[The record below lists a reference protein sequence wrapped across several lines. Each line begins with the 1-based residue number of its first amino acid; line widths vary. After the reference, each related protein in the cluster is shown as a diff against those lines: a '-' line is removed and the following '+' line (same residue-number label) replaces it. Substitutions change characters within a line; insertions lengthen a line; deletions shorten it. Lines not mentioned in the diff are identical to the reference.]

1 VKLSRGSG
9 SNDEQRDGKGDTT
22 GSRQASLLQ
31 SLDDAPSRVPGDTH
45 LSVTGLTGRADVFQ
59 RLVRSRL
66 FLLVTVLTAL
76 GYLSFFK
83 YLDLVTDAPVMA
95 TPSYFVL
102 FYALIAASSFLM
114 GLNVYSLR
122 SRLAKSWMRRS
133 GVAGGSSSAVTSL
146 FSGVI
151 SCSCHTSLLLPTL
164 SFLGLSTISG
174 IGVVTALVE
183 YQLWTLA
190 VFIVVNLYL
199 AFRILDKI
207 RRHGG
212 VGPLP

>member
-1 VKLSRGSG
+1 LSRRSG

-22 GSRQASLLQ
+22 GSQQASRLQ
-31 SLDDAPSRVPGDTH
+31 SLDDAPSRAPGDTH
-45 LSVTGLTGRADVFQ
+45 LSVTGLTGRADVLQ
-59 RLVRSRL
+59 GLVRSRL
-66 FLLVTVLTAL
+66 FLLITTLTAL

-83 YLDLVTDAPVMA
+83 YLDLVTDTPVMA
-95 TPSYFVL
+95 ASSYFVL

-122 SRLAKSWMRRS
+122 ARLAQRWMRKF
-133 GVAGGSSSAVTSL
+133 GVAGGSSSAATSL

-190 VFIVVNLYL
+190 IFIIVNLYL

-207 RRHGG
+207 RTRGG
-212 VGPLP
+212 VGTLP

>member
-1 VKLSRGSG
+1 MSRGSG
-9 SNDEQRDGKGDTT
+9 SNDERRDGKGGTT
-22 GSRQASLLQ
+22 GSQKESRPQ
-31 SLDDAPSRVPGDTH
+31 SLDDAPSRVPGGTH
-45 LSVTGLTGRADVFQ
+45 FSVTGLTGWADVLQ
-59 RLVRSRL
+59 GLVRSRL
-66 FLLVTVLTAL
+66 FLLVTALTAL

-83 YLDLVTDAPVMA
+83 YLDLVTDTPVMA
-95 TPSYFVL
+95 APTYFVL
-102 FYALIAASSFLM
+102 FYALIGASSFLM

-122 SRLAKSWMRRS
+122 SRLAKRWVRKS
-133 GVAGGSSSAVTSL
+133 GVAGGSSSAATSL

-190 VFIVVNLYL
+190 IFIIVNLYL

-207 RRHGG
+207 RTRGG

>member
-1 VKLSRGSG
+1 MSRGSG
-9 SNDEQRDGKGDTT
+9 SNDKQRDGNGDTT
-22 GSRQASLLQ
+22 ESKQASRLQ
-31 SLDDAPSRVPGDTH
+31 SLDDGRSRVPSDTH
-45 LSVTGLTGRADVFQ
+45 PSVTGLTGRADVLQ
-59 RLVRSRL
+59 GLVRSRL
-66 FLLVTVLTAL
+66 FLLVTALTAL

-83 YLDLVTDAPVMA
+83 YLDLVTDTPVMA
-95 TPSYFVL
+95 APGYFVL

-114 GLNVYSLR
+114 GLNAYSLR
-122 SRLAKSWMRRS
+122 SRLAKRWMRKS
-133 GVAGGSSSAVTSL
+133 GVAGGSSSAATSL

-190 VFIVVNLYL
+190 IFIIVNLYL
-199 AFRILDKI
+199 AFRVLDKI
-207 RRHGG
+207 RTRGG
-212 VGPLP
+212 VGQLP